1 MRSFACLSAPF
12 AALDPLSA
20 SALAA
25 GPESAE
31 SDLAIVQVGAE
42 GANLEILRGDLGR
55 RTIDV
60 VSQCGQPASGTPR
73 IREYT
78 VSAHQITITYG
89 ERSHVNLDLDS
100 GEVECVPD

>member
-1 MRSFACLSAPF
+1 MRSFACLPAPF
-12 AALDPLSA
+12 TVLALLSA

-31 SDLAIVQVGAE
+31 SDLAVVQVGPD
-42 GANLEILRGDLGR
+42 GASVEIFRGDLGR

-60 VSQCGQPASGTPR
+60 VSQCGQPAAGTPR

-89 ERSHVNLDLDS
+89 ERSHVNLDLAS
-100 GEVECVPD
+100 GGVECVPD